1 VAYVNW
7 AGHCHDFELLMWA
20 EDATKIDD
28 IMSDVRMQV
37 WDELVEDGI
46 GLPVPV

>member
-1 VAYVNW
+1 MATSF
-7 AGHCHDFELLMWA
+7 FELLMWA
-20 EDATKIDD
+20 KDATKIDD

-37 WDELVEDGI
+37 WDELVKDAI